1 VRVIRAIF
9 PSLNSH
15 CCGKLLPDGR
25 KQEWIMALNRR
36 KINSASIIAGI
47 EALES
52 RKLFSATLVQITI
65 PVTTPPKVIHK
76 APKPKV
82 VHKKAVKVK
91 STSGE
96 EHATVGYQV
105 FAG

>member
-1 VRVIRAIF
+1 
-9 PSLNSH
+9 
-15 CCGKLLPDGR
+15 
-25 KQEWIMALNRR
+25 MALKRHQ
-36 KINSASIIAGI
+36 SGSGSTIARI

-52 RKLFSATLVQITI
+52 RQLLSATLVQITI
-65 PVTTPPKVIHK
+65 PVTTPTKPIHK
-76 APKPKV
+76 TPKPKV
-82 VHKKAVKVK
+82 VHKAVKVK